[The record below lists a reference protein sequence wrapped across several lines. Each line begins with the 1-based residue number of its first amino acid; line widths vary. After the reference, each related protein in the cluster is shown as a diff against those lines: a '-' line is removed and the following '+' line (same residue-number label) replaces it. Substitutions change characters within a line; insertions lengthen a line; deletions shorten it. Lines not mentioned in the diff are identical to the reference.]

1 VVAGVPANRVMN
13 LAPVQV
19 AKLAMGADPRQM
31 GLGAFYASDGPGY
44 NVSGMFSNI
53 LLDAANVS
61 LRRSFDDARTT
72 YQMWMKR
79 GPDVPDFK
87 LVNKVIAGE
96 LSDPKAV
103 PEDGTFEETTLTD
116 GKVTY
121 RLTVWGE
128 IVSHSWQLVVNDRLN
143 SFMELPQKMG
153 NAMKRKMNRLSYQ
166 RLKDNPTMPT
176 PARCSTRRRSRRPA
190 ATTTW
195 PPAR

>member
-1 VVAGVPANRVMN
+1 MARPATRACWPRSAATCRSRFSTRPAALQVDWKPQRGNRSLASPLGLARQCLVVAGVPANRVMN
-13 LAPVQV
+13 LAPVHV

-96 LSDPKAV
+96 LGDPRPCPKTA
-103 PEDGTFEETTLTD
+103 
-116 GKVTY
+116 
-121 RLTVWGE
+121 R
-128 IVSHSWQLVVNDRLN
+128 S
-143 SFMELPQKMG
+143 
-153 NAMKRKMNRLSYQ
+153 KRPRS
-166 RLKDNPTMPT
+166 PT
-176 PARCSTRRRSRRPA
+176 AR
-190 ATTTW
+190 
-195 PPAR
+195 